1 MLIEILICGAL
12 AILAGAMADTAE
24 SRLQPV
30 KALVLILIMLAFCG
44 LALWAGL
51 SWAVQI
57 KGAL

>member
-1 MLIEILICGAL
+1 MLTEIIFCGVL
-12 AILAGAMADTAE
+12 AIIAGAMADTAE

-51 SWAVQI
+51 AWAIQI